1 MQWSSGILKNLQ
13 LPDLNKMY
21 RKVLVIDAMYL
32 IFSSYYVNRHMRTL
46 KGEPSGA
53 LFGFVTRIENLIR
66 DLSPDKI
73 VVAFDSKGKTF
84 RNDIYP
90 KYKANRDAPPEELV
104 TQIPF
109 VKEFL
114 EKRGIEYIEAPGF
127 EADDIIAQIS
137 FGLGE
142 NERAI
147 IFSADKDLFQ
157 LVNGHVTIW
166 HPKMKSELDKQGVKD
181 YFGLYPEQI
190 VDYLSITGDSSDN
203 IPGVH
208 GIGDKGAKKIL
219 EKFNSL
225 DNALENPDELE
236 EKHRKKIFEDMES
249 LKMSR
254 ALVDLK
260 SVHNLEI
267 KEKNWSYPSIPGR
280 ELISFYKR
288 FSFSS
293 IIKKLG
299 ISEESESSSLD
310 IEYEFVFDLIG
321 LDRLKKRVLKEKYF
335 AFDLET
341 THLEFFRS
349 EIVGIS
355 ISFSD
360 SGYYVPFL
368 FPEFEK
374 NKVDISFDDFKTEF
388 HDIFGND
395 KIRKTGHNLKF
406 DTLHLMYN
414 GIPVKGISDDSMI
427 MSYLLYPNRRA
438 HKLKEL
444 TSEFLDYDQTGFD
457 GLTGKGK
464 NKKRID
470 DIEIDKIGRY
480 CIDDSA
486 VTLMLA
492 DILGKK
498 MEAQGLKNLYRDV
511 EIPLSKVLTTIEFN
525 GVKLDIDY
533 LKKSSEYLSGM
544 IETLE
549 KELHSAAGYDINL
562 NSFQQLGVFIF
573 EKMGLPAAKK
583 TRKTGAY
590 STDSEVLHEL
600 RGYPIVQSIIDYRTL
615 KKLNSTFVE
624 GLIDTVDESD
634 RVHTSYN
641 QTVAATG
648 RLSSSNPNL
657 QNIPVG
663 ETGGISVR
671 KGFIAEGKNILLA
684 ADYSQ
689 VELRIMAHFSE
700 DDNLMDAFRNDFD
713 IHQYTADKV
722 FGKDL
727 FLSDHERRKRAKI
740 INFSVL
746 YGSGPFSLSKE
757 LGVSYGEAKDFIDM
771 YFEKYIGVKEFIEKV
786 ISDCEN
792 ETRVKTILGRIRP
805 IPEINSENKNI
816 KDNGRR
822 MAINTIIQGSAADII
837 KVAMINIDKKIK
849 KMMSQMVMQVHDEL
863 IFELPPEE
871 ENNLRKIV
879 KHEMENSLKLKVPLT
894 VSIKTGKNWGE
905 ME

>member
-1 MQWSSGILKNLQ
+1 
-13 LPDLNKMY
+13 
-21 RKVLVIDAMYL
+21 
-32 IFSSYYVNRHMRTL
+32 MRSL

-53 LFGFVTRIENLIR
+53 LYGFITRVENMIR
-66 DLSPDKI
+66 DLRPDKI

-90 KYKANRDAPPEELV
+90 EYKANRDAPPEELV
-104 TQIPF
+104 IQIPF

-114 EKRGIEYIEAPGF
+114 EKRGIEYIESPGF

-137 FGLGE
+137 FALEE
-142 NERAI
+142 NDRAI

-157 LVNGHVTIW
+157 LVNENVTIW
-166 HPKMKSELDKQGVKD
+166 HPKMKSELDRQGVKD

-190 VDYLSITGDSSDN
+190 VDYLTITGDSSDN
-203 IPGVH
+203 IPGIH

-225 DNALENPDELE
+225 DNALDNPDDLE
-236 EKHRKKIFEDMES
+236 ERHRKKIFEDMES

-254 ALVDLK
+254 SLVDLSNVK
-260 SVHNLEI
+260 NLEI
-267 KEKNWSYPSIPGR
+267 KEKDWSYPKNPGR
-280 ELISFYKR
+280 ELISFFKR
-288 FSFSS
+288 FSFNS
-293 IIKKLG
+293 IMNKLG
-299 ISEESESSSLD
+299 ISEEQGSSSLD
-310 IEYEFVFDLIG
+310 IEYEFVFDSVG
-321 LDRLKKRVLKEKYF
+321 LEKLRKKVLKEKYF

-341 THLEFFRS
+341 THLDFFRS

-368 FPEFEK
+368 FPEIEK
-374 NKVDISFDDFKTEF
+374 DKVDLCFDDFRTDF
-388 HDIFGND
+388 YDIFGD
-395 KIRKTGHNLKF
+395 EQIRKTGHNLKF
-406 DTLHLMYN
+406 DTLHLLYN
-414 GIPVKGISDDSMI
+414 GIPVKGIFNDSMI

-444 TSEFLDYDQTGFD
+444 TSEFLDYDQTGFEK
-457 GLTGKGK
+457 LTGKGK

-470 DIEIDKIGRY
+470 EIEIDKTGRY

-492 DILGKK
+492 DLLQKK
-498 MEAQGLKNLYRDV
+498 MEDSGIADLYRNV

-525 GVKLDIDY
+525 GVKIDIDY
-533 LKKSSEYLSGM
+533 LRECSKYLSGM
-544 IETLE
+544 IESLE

-562 NSFQQLGVFIF
+562 NSSQQLGVFIF

-583 TRKTGAY
+583 TRKTGQY

-600 RGYPIVQSIIDYRTL
+600 RGYPIVKSIIDYRTF

-624 GLIDTVDESD
+624 GLIDTVDNSN

-663 ETGGISVR
+663 ETGGVSVR
-671 KGFIAEGKNILLA
+671 KGFIAEGGNILLA

-689 VELRIMAHFSE
+689 VELRVMAHFSE
-700 DDNLMDAFRNDFD
+700 DKNLIDAFQNDFD

-727 FLSDHERRKRAKI
+727 FLSDHERRKKAKI

-757 LGVSYGEAKDFIDM
+757 LGVSFKEAKDFIEM
-771 YFEKYIGVKEFIEKV
+771 YFEKYIGVKDFIEKV
-786 ISDCEN
+786 VSNCES
-792 ETRVKTILGRIRP
+792 EMKVRTILGRIRP

-822 MAINTIIQGSAADII
+822 MAINTVIQGSAADII
-837 KVAMINIDKKIK
+837 KVAMINIDKKIE
-849 KMMSQMVMQVHDEL
+849 KMKSRMVMQVHDEL

-871 ENNLRKIV
+871 ENDLRKIV
-879 KHEMENSLKLKVPLT
+879 KHEMENSLKLIVPLT
-894 VSIKTGKNWGE
+894 VTIKTGKNWGE

>member
-1 MQWSSGILKNLQ
+1 
-13 LPDLNKMY
+13 MY
-21 RKVLVIDAMYL
+21 QKVLVIDAMYL
-32 IFSSYYVNRHMRTL
+32 IFSSYYVNRNMRTH

-53 LFGFVTRIENLIR
+53 LFGFVSRVENLIR

-73 VVAFDSKGKTF
+73 VVALDSKGKTF

-90 KYKANRDAPPEELV
+90 EYKANRDAPPEDLV
-104 TQIPF
+104 LQIPF

-137 FGLGE
+137 YGLGE
-142 NERAI
+142 NEKAI
-147 IFSADKDLFQ
+147 IFSADKDLLQ
-157 LVNGHVTIW
+157 LVNDNVTVW
-166 HPKMKSELDKQGVKD
+166 HPKMRTELDSQGVKD

-190 VDYLSITGDSSDN
+190 VDYLTITGDSSDN
-203 IPGVH
+203 IPGVR

-225 DNALENPDELE
+225 DEALDNPDKLD
-236 EKHRKKIFEDMES
+236 EKYRKKIFEDMES
-249 LKMSR
+249 LKKSR
-254 ALVDLK
+254 QLVDLK
-260 SVHNLEI
+260 NVHNLKIE
-267 KEKNWSYPSIPGR
+267 EKDWNYPLTPGR
-280 ELISFYKR
+280 ELILFYKR
-288 FSFSS
+288 FSFNS
-293 IIKKLG
+293 ILNKLD
-299 ISEESESSSLD
+299 ISGVLESTSLD
-310 IEYEFVFDLIG
+310 IEYKFIFDSIG
-321 LDRLKKRVLKEKYF
+321 LNELKNKVLEEKYF

-360 SGYYVPFL
+360 SGYYIPFL
-368 FPEFEK
+368 FPENEK
-374 NKVDISFDDFKTEF
+374 SKVDLCFDDFKTDF
-388 HDIFGND
+388 YDIFGNED
-395 KIRKTGHNLKF
+395 IRKTGHNLKF
-406 DTLHLMYN
+406 DTLHLLHN
-414 GIPVKGISDDSMI
+414 GIPVRGIFDDSMI
-427 MSYLLYPNRRA
+427 MSYLLHPNRRT

-444 TSEFLDYDQTGFD
+444 SSEFLDYDQTKFD
-457 GLTGKGK
+457 ELTGKGK
-464 NKKRID
+464 NKKGID
-470 DIEIDKIGRY
+470 EVEIDKTGRY
-480 CIDDSA
+480 CIDDS
-486 VTLMLA
+486 VTSLMLA
-492 DILGKK
+492 DMLGKDIESK
-498 MEAQGLKNLYRDV
+498 SLGDLYRNV
-511 EIPLSKVLTTIEFN
+511 EIPLLKVLTTIEFN

-533 LKKSSEYLSGM
+533 LKKSSEYLSGKL
-544 IETLE
+544 ESLE

-562 NSFQQLGVFIF
+562 NSSQQLGIFIF

-583 TRKTGAY
+583 TRKTGQY

-600 RGYPIVQSIIDYRTL
+600 RGYPIVKNIIDYRTF

-624 GLIDTVDESD
+624 GLIDTVDDSN

-663 ETGGISVR
+663 ETGGISAR
-671 KGFIAEGKNILLA
+671 KGFIADGKNILLA

-689 VELRIMAHFSE
+689 VELRVMAHFSE
-700 DDNLMDAFRNDFD
+700 DENLMDAFRNDLD

-757 LGVSYGEAKDFIDM
+757 LGVSYGEAKDFIEM
-771 YFEKYIGVKEFIEKV
+771 YFEKYRGVKEFIEKV

-792 ETRVKTILGRIRP
+792 ETMVKTILGRIRP
-805 IPEINSENKNI
+805 IPEINSENKNVR
-816 KDNGRR
+816 DNGRR

-837 KVAMINIDKKIK
+837 KVAMINIDKKIE
-849 KMMSQMVMQVHDEL
+849 KMKSKMVMQVHDEL

-871 ENNLRKIV
+871 ENELKQIV
-879 KHEMENSLKLKVPLT
+879 RYEMENSLRLKVPLT

>member
-1 MQWSSGILKNLQ
+1 
-13 LPDLNKMY
+13 MY
-21 RKVLVIDAMYL
+21 RTVLIIDAMYL
-32 IFSSYYVNRHMRTL
+32 IFSSYYINRNLRTL

-53 LFGFVTRIENLIR
+53 LFGFISRIENLIR
-66 DLSPDKI
+66 ELSPDNL

-109 VKEFL
+109 IKEFL

-137 FGLGE
+137 FGLKDDE
-142 NERAI
+142 KAI

-157 LVNGHVTIW
+157 LVNGNVTIW
-166 HPKMKSELDKQGVKD
+166 HPKMKLELDRQGVKD
-181 YFGLYPEQI
+181 FFGLYPEQI
-190 VDYLSITGDSSDN
+190 VDYLTITGDSSDN

-219 EKFNSL
+219 EKFKSL

-254 ALVDLK
+254 TLVDLRDVQDLK
-260 SVHNLEI
+260 I
-267 KEKNWSYPSIPGR
+267 REKDWSYPPIPGKK
-280 ELISFYKR
+280 LISFYKR
-288 FSFSS
+288 FALNSF
-293 IIKKLG
+293 IKRFG
-299 ISEESESSSLD
+299 ISDDSDSSSLD
-310 IEYEFVFDLIG
+310 IEYEFVLDSVG
-321 LDRLKKRVLKEKYF
+321 LARLKDRVLKEQYF

-341 THLEFFRS
+341 TDLEFFRS

-360 SGYYVPFL
+360 SGYYIPFL
-368 FPEFEK
+368 FPERER
-374 NKVDISFDDFKTEF
+374 NRVDISFDDFKTEF
-388 HDIFGND
+388 CDIFYD
-395 KIRKTGHNLKF
+395 EKISKTGHNLKF
-406 DTLHLMYN
+406 DTLHLLYK
-414 GIPVKGISDDSMI
+414 GIRVKGISDDSMI

-444 TSEFLDYDQTGFD
+444 TLEFLDYDQTEFD
-457 GLTGKGK
+457 ELTGKGK
-464 NKKRID
+464 NKKGIEE
-470 DIEIDKIGRY
+470 IEIEKTGNY

-492 DILGKK
+492 DRLIKDIENK
-498 MEAQGLKNLYRDV
+498 GLVELYRDV
-511 EIPLSKVLTTIEFN
+511 EIPLLKVLTTIEFN
-525 GVKLDIDY
+525 GVKLDIEY
-533 LKKSSEYLSGM
+533 LKKSSKYLAEK
-544 IETLE
+544 IVLLE

-562 NSFQQLGVFIF
+562 NSSQQLGVFIF

-583 TRKTGAY
+583 TRKTGVY

-600 RGYPIVQSIIDYRTL
+600 RGYPIVKNIIDYRTF

-663 ETGGISVR
+663 ETGGVSVR
-671 KGFIAEGKNILLA
+671 KGFIAERGNILLA

-689 VELRIMAHFSE
+689 VELRVMAHFSE
-700 DDNLMDAFRNDFD
+700 DENLMDAFRNEFD

-727 FLSDHERRKRAKI
+727 FLSDFERRKRAKI

-757 LGVSYGEAKDFIDM
+757 LGVSYGEAKSFIEM
-771 YFEKYIGVKEFIEKV
+771 YFEKYSGVKEFIDKV
-786 ISDCEN
+786 ISDCES
-792 ETRVKTILGRIRP
+792 EMTVKTILGRIRP
-805 IPEINSENKNI
+805 IPEINSMNRNVR
-816 KDNGRR
+816 DNGRR
-822 MAINTIIQGSAADII
+822 MAINTVIQGSAADII
-837 KVAMINIDKKIK
+837 KVAMINIDKKID
-849 KMMSQMVMQVHDEL
+849 KMKSLMVMQVHDEL
-863 IFELPPEE
+863 IFELPANEE
-871 ENNLRKIV
+871 KSLRKIV
-879 KHEMENSLKLKVPLT
+879 RDEMEKSLKLKVPLT